1 MDSPKQGRCDSYES
15 CCPLKFFQ
23 KKDIDTREII
33 INMGK
38 DGIFMTLIKETAVE
52 MIQQMPDDNML
63 YVINILQNLE
73 AMSEDKEKDRQKART
88 VLENILSIERRLP
101 EGFDPQKELNEA
113 GMEKYGNI
121 S

>member
-1 MDSPKQGRCDSYES
+1 MC
-15 CCPLKFFQ
+15 Q
-23 KKDIDTREII
+23 KKDER
-33 INMGK
+33 
-38 DGIFMTLIKETAVE
+38 KEE
-52 MIQQMPDDNML
+52 
-63 YVINILQNLE
+63 
-73 AMSEDKEKDRQKART
+73 DRQKART